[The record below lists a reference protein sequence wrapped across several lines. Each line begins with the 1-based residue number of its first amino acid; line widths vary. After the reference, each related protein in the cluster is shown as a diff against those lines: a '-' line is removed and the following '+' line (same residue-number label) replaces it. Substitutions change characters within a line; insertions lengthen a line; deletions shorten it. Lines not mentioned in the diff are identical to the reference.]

1 MNRRAFVTGLGAA
14 VAAPLGAEAQQAAP
28 DASRRGR
35 RARVGYLGS
44 GHPSDR
50 TSPRFSYLFDSFASG
65 LRELGYVDGQT
76 VIIEW
81 KFAEQRYERVPELAS
96 QLVRLGVDAT
106 FATADHTAAAAKQAT
121 KRFPLCSIQRAAS
134 P

>member
-1 MNRRAFVTGLGAA
+1 NSEGREARGPSRRAADEVRARHQPQDCEGSRPHDPAIADAARKSGYRVVNRRAFVTGLGAA

-65 LRELGYVDGQT
+65 LRVLGSVDCQT
-76 VIIEW
+76 VTIEW
-81 KFAEQRYERVPELAS
+81 EVAE
-96 QLVRLGVDAT
+96 
-106 FATADHTAAAAKQAT
+106 K
-121 KRFPLCSIQRAAS
+121 
-134 P
+134 